1 VTIET
6 ENGLQLKPW
15 SRGGIESHT
24 TIDEL
29 ELIPTQRYF
38 GVVRALYEV
47 DNQVE
52 FSSVVH
58 SDGVVIA
65 QSEVPTTQMTL
76 TLNET
81 NRVLNIEVN
90 AADDDQLARWRL
102 DLLDEATGQMIR
114 RVGSGPLAVSE
125 WTASFSVDISSF
137 DRVLPE
143 VRTLIVELEVSD
155 RSGQES
161 TSRSLIEVL

>member
-1 VTIET
+1 
-6 ENGLQLKPW
+6 
-15 SRGGIESHT
+15 
-24 TIDEL
+24 
-29 ELIPTQRYF
+29 
-38 GVVRALYEV
+38 
-47 DNQVE
+47 
-52 FSSVVH
+52 
-58 SDGVVIA
+58 
-65 QSEVPTTQMTL
+65 L